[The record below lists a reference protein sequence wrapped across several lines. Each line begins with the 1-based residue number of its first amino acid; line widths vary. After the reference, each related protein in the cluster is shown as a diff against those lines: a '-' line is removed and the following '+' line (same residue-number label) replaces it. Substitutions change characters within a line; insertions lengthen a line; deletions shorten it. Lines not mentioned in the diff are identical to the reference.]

1 MDNVYLIKH
10 TKTDV
15 KNKRF
20 GYDVLINNNISKELW
35 FPWYIVGHTFP
46 YAYPEG
52 SEISVSY
59 FGDKFRDTVDW
70 IGRINR

>member
-10 TKTDV
+10 TKTDL

-20 GYDVLINNNISKELW
+20 GYDVLINNNTYKELW
-35 FPWYIVGHTFP
+35 FPWYIVSHTFP
-46 YAYPEG
+46 SNYPEG

-59 FGDKFRDTVDW
+59 FGDKYRDTVDW
-70 IGRINR
+70 VGRIKK

>member
-10 TKTDV
+10 TKTDL
-15 KNKRF
+15 KSKRF
-20 GYDVLINNNISKELW
+20 GYDVLINNTTYKELW

-46 YAYPEG
+46 NRYPEG

-59 FGDKFRDTVDW
+59 FGDKHRDTVDW
-70 IGRINR
+70 VGRIMK

>member
-10 TKTDV
+10 TKTDL

-20 GYDVLINNNISKELW
+20 GYDVLINNNTYKELW

-46 YAYPEG
+46 NNYPEG

-59 FGDKFRDTVDW
+59 FGDKYRDTVDW
-70 IGRINR
+70 VGRIMK

>member
-10 TKTDV
+10 TKTDL

-20 GYDVLINNNISKELW
+20 GYDVLINNNTYKELW

-46 YAYPEG
+46 SNYPEG

-59 FGDKFRDTVDW
+59 FGEKYRDTVDW
-70 IGRINR
+70 VGRIKK

>member
-10 TKTDV
+10 TKTDL

-20 GYDVLINNNISKELW
+20 GYDVLINNNIYKELW

-46 YAYPEG
+46 SNYLEG

-59 FGDKFRDTVDW
+59 FGDKYRDTVDW
-70 IGRINR
+70 VGRIKK